1 MAARGVPQSGAAY
14 LLAVDGSLLTQARID
29 SQLSCEAVAHRIG
42 GGIHKSTISRWERG
56 VKNPPLSSLF
66 ELVELFGTNDFV
78 RLNEK
83 AVVTEQEKEVI
94 RGLRDG
100 LVVERLNG
108 KAALTAEEIE
118 VVRKLR
124 EG

>member
-1 MAARGVPQSGAAY
+1 M
-14 LLAVDGSLLTQARID
+14 
-29 SQLSCEAVAHRIG
+29 
-42 GGIHKSTISRWERG
+42 
-56 VKNPPLSSLF
+56 KNPPLSCLF

-78 RLNEK
+78 RLNDK
-83 AVVTEQEKEVI
+83 AVFTDREKEVI
-94 RGLRDG
+94 SGLRDG

-108 KAALTAEEIE
+108 KAVLTAEEIE